1 MIINQ
6 TSLRSL
12 YTGFSTAF
20 QGGFDGVAPA
30 YTRIATTVNSTTAEN
45 EYGWLGQLPGFREW
59 IGDRVVNNIATHG
72 YTIRNRKFEQTVSVD
87 RDHIEDDNIG
97 IYTPLFEELGR
108 SARVF
113 PDKLVYG
120 ALAAGFTSAC
130 YDGQYFFDTDH
141 PVIAEDGS
149 VGTVSNFQGGV
160 GTAWFLLD
168 VSRALKPIIYQ
179 SRRPFGNLVRKDNPN
194 DDNVFNANQFVY
206 GNDGRA
212 NVGYGFWQMAYA
224 SKQALNADNY
234 EAARAAMASF
244 KADRSGEPLGINP
257 TLLVIPPTLEGAALR
272 LLNSELG
279 SGGVTNEWK
288 GTAEILK
295 SSWLA

>member
-20 QGGFDGVAPA
+20 QSGFAGVSPA
-30 YTRIATTVNSTTAEN
+30 YTRIATTVNSTTSEN

-72 YTIRNRKFEQTVSVD
+72 YTIRNKRFEQTVSVN

-97 IYTPLFEELGR
+97 IYTPLFQELGR
-108 SARVF
+108 SAAVF
-113 PDKLVYG
+113 PDKLVFA

-149 VGTVSNFQGGV
+149 VGTVSNFQGGG

-179 SRRPFGNLVRKDNPN
+179 SRRAFGNLVRKDGED
-194 DDNVFNANQFVY
+194 DDNVFDRGEFVY

-224 SKQALNADNY
+224 SKQTLNAANY
-234 EAARAAMASF
+234 AAARAAMASF
-244 KADRSGEPLGINP
+244 KADRSGEPLGIDP
-257 TLLVIPPTLEGAALR
+257 TLLVIPPTLESAGLK
-272 LLNSELG
+272 LLNSEYAA
-279 SGGVTNEWK
+279 GGETNEWK
-288 GTAEILK
+288 GTAQLLK
-295 SSWLA
+295 SPWLT